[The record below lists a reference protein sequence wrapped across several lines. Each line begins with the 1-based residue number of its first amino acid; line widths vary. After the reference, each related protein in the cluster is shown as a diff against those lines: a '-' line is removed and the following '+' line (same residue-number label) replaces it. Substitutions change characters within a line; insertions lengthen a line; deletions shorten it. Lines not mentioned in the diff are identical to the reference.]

1 MKVAAIDIGA
11 NSVHLV
17 ISRLH
22 GPGSREV
29 LDREREMLRLGESTF
44 TKGGIAPELLS
55 RAIEVLKRYRA
66 VSEAHGVEAILT
78 VATSPVRDARN
89 RAEFV
94 LRANTE
100 ARLAVRVLSGEE
112 EGRLIY
118 AGVRDGLSPSIKK
131 LAVLDIGGGSAEIVI
146 GEGSRVS
153 HVKSLKLGV
162 LRLAVQ
168 FPGRRPKTLE
178 SMERH
183 IRALIGPVAREVAKA
198 GVDAAVGTSGSIMT
212 LAELLDVRDE
222 GHPIRL
228 SEIEDLS
235 KRLLKSSPKE
245 LADLEP
251 VGEKRADTIGPGSL
265 VVRVF
270 MEEAGLKE
278 LFPCERALREGVVA
292 DYASRNAPRLDVRA
306 EEISDPR
313 RRSVE
318 FLARRVGALDR
329 HARQVARLS
338 LLMFDAL
345 LPVHGLEP
353 RDRELLE
360 YAALLHDAGYWIGAE
375 KHHKHAYYLIRE
387 GPLEGFSR
395 EEIQVIGLTARYHR
409 GKTPKVRH
417 EDYSKLSREARR
429 RVNALAALLR
439 VGDGLDRSHA
449 GLVKA
454 MDVVLNGSAVTLN
467 LLSDSDLDLELYA
480 AERRGDLFRKVF
492 DRELIFEVRKDAAPA
507 AP

>member
-22 GPGSREV
+22 GPGSREI

-44 TKGGIAPELLS
+44 TKGGITPELMD
-55 RAIEVLKRYRA
+55 RAINVLKRYRA

-94 LRANTE
+94 LRANKE

-131 LAVLDIGGGSAEIVI
+131 LAVLDIGGGSAEVVV
-146 GEGSRVS
+146 GEGTKVS

-168 FPGRRPKTLE
+168 FPGRRPKTFQALE
-178 SMERH
+178 KH
-183 IRALIGPVAREVAKA
+183 IRTVIGPVAREVARA
-198 GVDAAVGTSGSIMT
+198 GVDAAVGTSGSIMA
-212 LAELLDVRDE
+212 LAELLGVRDE
-222 GHPIRL
+222 GHPL
-228 SEIEDLS
+228 LLPELEDLS
-235 KRLLKSSPKE
+235 KRLLKSPPKE
-245 LADLEP
+245 LAELEP

-292 DYASRNAPRLDVRA
+292 DYALRNAPRLDVRS
-306 EEISDPR
+306 EEITDPR

-345 LPVHGLEP
+345 LPIHGLEP

-395 EEIQVIGLTARYHR
+395 EEVQVIGLTARYHR
-409 GKTPKVRH
+409 GKTPKARH

-429 RVNALAALLR
+429 RVQSLAALLR
-439 VGDGLDRSHA
+439 IGDGLDRSHA

-467 LLSDSDLDLELYA
+467 LLSDGDLDLELYA
-480 AERRGDLFRKVF
+480 AERRSDLFRRVF
-492 DRELIFEVRKDAAPA
+492 DRELTFEVRRELAPG
-507 AP
+507 PS

>member
-1 MKVAAIDIGA
+1 
-11 NSVHLV
+11 
-17 ISRLH
+17 
-22 GPGSREV
+22 
-29 LDREREMLRLGESTF
+29 
-44 TKGGIAPELLS
+44 
-55 RAIEVLKRYRA
+55 
-66 VSEAHGVEAILT
+66 
-78 VATSPVRDARN
+78 
-89 RAEFV
+89 
-94 LRANTE
+94 
-100 ARLAVRVLSGEE
+100 
-112 EGRLIY
+112 
-118 AGVRDGLSPSIKK
+118 
-131 LAVLDIGGGSAEIVI
+131 
-146 GEGSRVS
+146 
-153 HVKSLKLGV
+153 
-162 LRLAVQ
+162 
-168 FPGRRPKTLE
+168 
-178 SMERH
+178 
-183 IRALIGPVAREVAKA
+183 
-198 GVDAAVGTSGSIMT
+198 
-212 LAELLDVRDE
+212 
-222 GHPIRL
+222 
-228 SEIEDLS
+228 
-235 KRLLKSSPKE
+235 
-245 LADLEP
+245 

-292 DYASRNAPRLDVRA
+292 DYAMRNAPRLDVRS
-306 EEISDPR
+306 EEITDPR

-345 LPVHGLEP
+345 LPIHGLEP

-409 GKTPKVRH
+409 GKTPKARH
-417 EDYSKLSREARR
+417 VDYSKLSREARR

-454 MDVVLNGSAVTLN
+454 MDVALDGSAVTLR
-467 LLSDSDLDLELYA
+467 LLSDADLDLELYA

-492 DRELIFEVRKDAAPA
+492 HRELIFEVRKDAATVTT
-507 AP
+507 

>member
-11 NSVHLV
+11 NSLHLV

-22 GPGSREV
+22 GPGAREV

-44 TKGGIAPELLS
+44 TKGGITPELLD

-94 LRANTE
+94 LRANKE

-118 AGVRDGLSPSIKK
+118 AGVRDGLSPSLKK
-131 LAVLDIGGGSAEIVI
+131 IAVLDIGGGSAEIVV
-146 GEGSRVS
+146 GEGIRVS
-153 HVKSLKLGV
+153 YVKSLKLGV
-162 LRLAVQ
+162 LRLATQ
-168 FPGRRPKTLE
+168 FPGRRPKTIQAL
-178 SMERH
+178 ERH
-183 IRALIGPVAREVAKA
+183 IRTMIAPVAREVAKA
-198 GVDAAVGTSGSIMT
+198 GVDAAVGTSGSIMA

-228 SEIEDLS
+228 SELEDLS
-235 KRLLKSSPKE
+235 EHLLKSSPKE

-292 DYASRNAPRLDVRA
+292 DYASRNAPRLDVGSEQIR
-306 EEISDPR
+306 DPR

-338 LLMFDAL
+338 LLLFDAL
-345 LPVHGLEP
+345 LPVHRLEP

-395 EEIQVIGLTARYHR
+395 EEIQVIGLVARYHR
-409 GKTPKVRH
+409 GKTPKLRH
-417 EDYSKLSREARR
+417 EDYGELTKEARR
-429 RVNALAALLR
+429 RVSSLAALLR

-454 MDVVLNGSAVTLN
+454 MDVQLNGSAVTLN

-480 AERRGDLFRKVF
+480 TDRRADLFRKVF
-492 DRELIFEVRKDAAPA
+492 GRELTFEVRKEAPA

>member
-1 MKVAAIDIGA
+1 
-11 NSVHLV
+11 
-17 ISRLH
+17 
-22 GPGSREV
+22 
-29 LDREREMLRLGESTF
+29 
-44 TKGGIAPELLS
+44 
-55 RAIEVLKRYRA
+55 
-66 VSEAHGVEAILT
+66 
-78 VATSPVRDARN
+78 VATSAVRDARN

-94 LRANTE
+94 LRADKE

-118 AGVRDGLSPSIKK
+118 AGVRDGLSPSLKK
-131 LAVLDIGGGSAEIVI
+131 IAVLDIGGGSAEIVV
-146 GEGSRVS
+146 GESSKVSR
-153 HVKSLKLGV
+153 VKSLKLGV

-168 FPGRRPKTLE
+168 FQSRRGKALQAL
-178 SMERH
+178 ERH
-183 IRALIGPVAREVAKA
+183 VRDEIGPTAREVGKA
-198 GVDAAVGTSGSIMT
+198 GVDAAVGTSGSILA
-212 LAELLDVRDE
+212 LAELLGVRDD

-228 SEIEDLS
+228 SELEELS
-235 KRLLKSSPKE
+235 ERLLKSSPKD
-245 LADLEP
+245 LAELEP
-251 VGEKRADTIGPGSL
+251 VGEKRADTIGPGSV

-292 DYASRNAPRLDVRA
+292 DYAQRNAPRLESRV
-306 EEISDPR
+306 EEIADPR

-318 FLARRVGALDR
+318 FMARRVGALDR

-338 LLMFDAL
+338 LLLFDAL

-395 EEIQVIGLTARYHR
+395 EEVQVIGLTARYHR
-409 GKTPKVRH
+409 GKTPKERH
-417 EDYSKLSREARR
+417 EEYSKLSREGRR
-429 RVNALAALLR
+429 RVSSLAALLR
-439 VGDGLDRSHA
+439 VADGLDRSHA

-454 MDVVLNGSAVTLN
+454 MDVALNGSVVTLN
-467 LLSDSDLDLELYA
+467 LLSDSDLSLELYA
-480 AERRGDLFRKVF
+480 AERRADLFRKTF
-492 DRELIFEVRKDAAPA
+492 DRELSFEVRKDSAPVGS
-507 AP
+507 

>member
-22 GPGSREV
+22 GPGAREV

-44 TKGGIAPELLS
+44 TKGGIAPELLD

-78 VATSPVRDARN
+78 VATSPVRDANN

-94 LRANTE
+94 LRANKE

-118 AGVRDGLSPSIKK
+118 AGVRDGLSPSLKK
-131 LAVLDIGGGSAEIVI
+131 VAVIDIGGGSAEIVI
-146 GEGSRVS
+146 GEGTKVTY
-153 HVKSLKLGV
+153 VKSLKLGV

-168 FPGRRPKTLE
+168 FPGRRPRTLQAL
-178 SMERH
+178 ERH
-183 IRALIGPVAREVAKA
+183 IRSVIGPVAREVAKA
-198 GVDAAVGTSGSIMT
+198 GVDAAIGTSGTIMA

-228 SEIEDLS
+228 SELEALS
-235 KRLLKSSPKE
+235 KRLLKSSPKDIAE
-245 LADLEP
+245 LEP

-265 VVRVF
+265 VVRIF

-292 DYASRNAPRLDVRA
+292 DYAARNAPRLDVRS
-306 EEISDPR
+306 EEITDPR

-338 LLMFDAL
+338 LLLFDSL

-360 YAALLHDAGYWIGAE
+360 YAALLHDAGYWIGSE
-375 KHHKHAYYLIRE
+375 RHHKHAYYLIRE

-409 GKTPKVRH
+409 GKMPKSRH
-417 EDYSKLSREARR
+417 EDYGKLSSEARH
-429 RVNALAALLR
+429 RVSSLAALLR

-454 MDVVLNGSAVTLN
+454 MDVQLNGSAVTLN

-480 AERRGDLFRKVF
+480 TERRADLFRKVF
-492 DRELIFEVRKDAAPA
+492 DRELIFEVRKEAPSG
-507 AP
+507 P